1 MNPLYVVVDD
11 VAIPDWLIEAV
22 FCEPNKGFIETAAIQ
37 AFTTTYVLPY
47 LLAHPDV
54 KAGLEVCSNHVHIG
68 SSGLT
73 PHDHLPNAFTSVLY
87 LMDAEGEL
95 VIEPCGAAIP
105 VKPKA
110 GRLVFFA
117 GTVVHSVNESPS
129 DELRMSLVSNY
140 EYPSV

>member
-11 VAIPDWLIEAV
+11 VAIPDWLIDAA
-22 FCEPNKGFIETAAIQ
+22 FCEPNKVFIETPEIQ
-37 AFTTTYVLPY
+37 AFTTAHILP
-47 LLAHPDV
+47 LVKTHPDARPDLV
-54 KAGLEVCSNHVHIG
+54 CCSNHVHI
-68 SSGLT
+68 SDAGLT
-73 PHDHLPNAFTSVLY
+73 AHDHLPHQFTSVLY

-95 VIEPCGAAIP
+95 VIEPCGVAIP

-117 GTVVHSVNESPS
+117 GDVIHSVNESPS